1 MAKIRLDWTNP
12 NFGAVRHN
20 IYRGTSSL
28 DPQNLPPPLD
38 DVPGGS
44 ETFTDDNGI
53 VRGQTYHYIIG
64 TEVDGD
70 EHLSNEVSLLVPIYD
85 RALIK
90 ILMIVNDLGHAA
102 TTNTRNGLIA
112 AGFDLAN
119 ITTVAESATPPSG
132 SFDVAMIVRA
142 FETTTGN
149 WSHYM
154 GLWEAGL
161 PFLFGSANNLTA
173 GTGRN
178 MPSTRA
184 NLTGTYTVYSGANV
198 NENNITNNSHPIT
211 SPWAIG
217 RLSIYSG
224 SSSAFGYGV
233 TSGQPFVGTQLAL
246 GDPDASQL
254 SSTVSL
260 IAVPAGTERLNSA
273 GPTMTPAVVWG
284 DLYAGQFPYTADGR
298 ELMARSID
306 WLCGGL

>member
-70 EHLSNEVSLLVPIYD
+70 EHLSNEVSLLVPVYD
-85 RALIK
+85 RLLTK
-90 ILMIVNDLGHAA
+90 ILMIVNDLGHNS

-112 AGFDLAN
+112 AGFDPDN
-119 ITTVAESATPPSG
+119 ITVVAESATPPSG
-132 SFDVAMIVRA
+132 DFDVGLFVRSFQTKTA
-142 FETTTGN
+142 N
-149 WSHYM
+149 WAYYA
-154 GLWEAGL
+154 GLWENGM
-161 PFLFGSANNLTA
+161 PFFFGSANNHTA
-173 GTGRN
+173 GTGRECS
-178 MPSTRA
+178 STHA
-184 NLTGTYTVYSGANV
+184 NLTGTYSVATGAN
-198 NENNITNNSHPIT
+198 ENLITDNSHPIT
-211 SPWAIG
+211 SPWATG
-217 RLSIYSG
+217 RVTIWTG
-224 SSSAFGYGV
+224 SNSAYQHVV
-233 TSGQPFVGTQLAL
+233 TSSQPFVGQYLST
-246 GDPDASQL
+246 GDPDVTST
-254 SSTVSL
+254 SSGFGL

-273 GPTMTPAVVWG
+273 GPTMAPAVVWG
-284 DLYAGQFPYTADGR
+284 DLYAGQFPYTEDGR

>member
-53 VRGQTYHYIIG
+53 VRGQTYYYIIG
-64 TEVDGD
+64 TEVGGD
-70 EHLSNEVSLLVPIYD
+70 EYLSNEVSLLVPIYD
-85 RALIK
+85 RALTK
-90 ILMIVNDLGHAA
+90 ILMIVNDVGHTA

-112 AGFDLAN
+112 AGFDPDN
-119 ITTVAESATPPSG
+119 ITVVAESDTPPSG
-132 SFDVAMIVRA
+132 DFDVGLFVRS
-142 FETTTGN
+142 FQTKTTN
-149 WSHYM
+149 WAHYA
-154 GLWEAGL
+154 GLWENGM
-161 PFLFGSANNLTA
+161 PFFFGSANNHTA
-173 GTGRN
+173 GTGRKCS
-178 MPSTRA
+178 STYA
-184 NLTGTYTVYSGANV
+184 NLTGTYSVATGAN
-198 NENNITNNSHPIT
+198 ENYITDNSHPIT
-211 SPWAIG
+211 APWATG
-217 RLSIYSG
+217 RVTIWTG
-224 SSSAFGYGV
+224 TSSAYQHVV
-233 TSGQPFVGTQLAL
+233 TNSQPFVGQYLST
-246 GDPDASQL
+246 GDPDVTAT
-254 SSTVSL
+254 SSGFGL

-273 GPTMTPAVVWG
+273 GPTMAPAVVWG